1 MEFLAFIGQ
10 FMDLNQW
17 MVLLMFATFIIMLFQ
32 GVPVAYALVGVSL
45 IFIVLGELVLDEN
58 RKLIG
63 EFIEFKRTGITYK
76 KMFANGGRFFGGI
89 IKNPVLIA
97 LPMFIFMGL
106 MLDQSGVAQRMM
118 KSMQVLFGSLRG
130 GLALT
135 VMIIGIVLA
144 ASTGVVGASVVL
156 LGVMGL
162 PAMMAQ
168 NYAKPIA
175 TGTIAASGT
184 LGILIPPSIMLVI
197 MSDQLAISL
206 GDLFMGAMF
215 PGLILGGL
223 YIVYIVMYGIIK
235 PDAMPLP
242 ANREPVSARL
252 IGEVALSVIPPM
264 LLILVVLG
272 SIFFG
277 LATPTEASGLGA
289 LGAMVLAIFNRRLNM
304 TVMKDVMRQTLNTSG
319 YIIGIFIAA
328 NFFAYILRR
337 YGGDQIIENLVLGTF
352 ENPYLVV
359 LFILFLIFLLGFLLD
374 WIEITLI
381 IMPLMLPVVLALE
394 IPVDG
399 YGVVTDPSIVWFAIL
414 VAVTLQTSFLTPPV
428 GFALFY
434 LKGVCPPGV
443 TLGHIY
449 KGVIPFVLLQITGLM
464 IVFLIPELATWLPA
478 KAYGN

>member
-1 MEFLAFIGQ
+1 
-10 FMDLNQW
+10 MDLNQW
-17 MVLLMFATFIIMLFQ
+17 MVLLMFLTFIIMLFS
-32 GVPVAYALVGVSL
+32 GIPVAYALVGVSL
-45 IFIVLGELVLDEN
+45 IFILIGELVLDEN

-63 EFIEFKRTGITYK
+63 EFIEFQRTGITYK
-76 KMFANGGRFFGGI
+76 KLFAVGGRFFGGI
-89 IKNPVLIA
+89 IKNPVLVA

-118 KSMQVLFGSLRG
+118 KSMQVLFGALKG

-135 VMIIGIVLA
+135 VMLIGIVLA
-144 ASTGVVGASVVL
+144 ASTGVIGASVVL

-168 NYAKPIA
+168 NYGKPIA

-215 PGLILGGL
+215 PGLILGAL
-223 YIVYIVMYGIIK
+223 YIIFIVIYGVIS
-235 PDAMPLP
+235 PNSMPLP
-242 ANREPVSARL
+242 ENHEPLTAAVFGRA
-252 IGEVALSVIPPM
+252 AMSVVPP
-264 LLILVVLG
+264 LALILLVLG

-277 LATPTEASGLGA
+277 WATPTEASGLGA
-289 LGAMVLAIFNRRLNM
+289 FGAMVLALLNRRLNLK
-304 TVMKDVMRQTLNTSG
+304 VMNAVVRQTLNTAG
-319 YIIGIFIAA
+319 YIVGIFIAA
-328 NFFAYILRR
+328 NFFAFILRR
-337 YGGDQIIENLVLGTF
+337 YGGDEIIENLVLGVF
-352 ENPYLVV
+352 DNPYLVV
-359 LFILFLIFLLGFLLD
+359 AFILFIIFLLGFLLD

-381 IMPLMLPVVLALE
+381 IMPLMLPVVLALN
-394 IPVDG
+394 IPVEG
-399 YGVVTDPSIVWFAIL
+399 YGVVSDPSIVWFAIL

-434 LKGVCPPGV
+434 LKGVCPPEI

-449 KGVIPFVLLQITGLM
+449 KGVIPFVLLQLSGLA
-464 IVFLIPELATWLPA
+464 IVFFFPELTTWLPA
-478 KAYGN
+478 KAYGG